1 MPSVT
6 SDSECPSAAAVT
18 AALAGLLPSND
29 PTVAVASI
37 VTQDDRQMV
46 RLSSEGEPVGSREL
60 PRQPDCQVRALDAA
74 LIIAAWLDAM
84 PARTFEPAE
93 ATPAER
99 QKPEPEPTTPTT
111 DEDPATIW
119 VGLGLLGMID
129 PVGTDLGLTAEFAVD
144 HAVGPL
150 GLAVATSAALARDVT
165 VGQGTARWWRPAL
178 QAALRLPF
186 TAGEWNLEASVGPL
200 IGLVVLHGRGYDENS
215 KDVVTSWGAGAGLR
229 SQRTWERCRL
239 WVELGGRLWPETQR
253 IRSEVQDVK
262 TTRTRDLPRWEMYL
276 GLGFSLSPH

>member
-6 SDSECPSAAAVT
+6 SDSGCPSAAAVT
-18 AALAGLLPSND
+18 AGLAGLLPGND
-29 PTVAVASI
+29 PGVAVASI
-37 VTQDDRQMV
+37 VTQDDRQLV
-46 RLSSEGEPVGSREL
+46 KLSSEGEPVGSREL
-60 PRQPDCQVRALDAA
+60 PRQPDCQTRALDAA

-93 ATPAER
+93 AVSPER
-99 QKPEPEPTTPTT
+99 RKPEPES
-111 DEDPATIW
+111 DEDEHPARLW
-119 VGLGLLGMID
+119 VGLGVLGMLD
-129 PVGTDLGLTAEFAVD
+129 PMGANLGLTAEFAVD
-144 HAVGPL
+144 QAVGPF
-150 GLAVATSAALARDVT
+150 GLAVATSAALARDVS

-186 TAGEWNLEASVGPL
+186 AAGDWTLEASAGPVFGL
-200 IGLVVLHGRGYDENS
+200 IVLQGRGYDENS

-229 SQRTWERCRL
+229 SQHTWERCRL

-262 TTRTRDLPRWEMYL
+262 ATRTRDLPLWEATL
-276 GLGFSLSPH
+276 GLGVSLTPQ